1 MQPSLSL
8 HVQTWQ
14 HHPLVVSW
22 LWSSTCDA
30 SKSELEG
37 FLSKCKAVTVSQS
50 HQLKHGMVPVK
61 QIHAQPSLARG
72 LGLGRLGWPLVAH
85 PPAPRNTQKHNC
97 CRHAGLDPDRFPSP
111 GDCSV
116 TSLTLQCSSG
126 SIQHGNCATW
136 WAGAAGQGSRAQSQ
150 CPGQAAAGHTCLEG
164 QLRLWIALRASSQI
178 LQSYLTKPF
187 CDPLASSCGGGS
199 AAYIYTYVYL
209 CVTVYIHLCT
219 ICVCTCMHMYVCVG
233 RCIKKIFYLMK

>member
-1 MQPSLSL
+1 MWPSLSL

-37 FLSKCKAVTVSQS
+37 FLSKCKAITVSQS

-97 CRHAGLDPDRFPSP
+97 CRHAGLDPDRAPSP
-111 GDCSV
+111 GGCSV

-150 CPGQAAAGHTCLEG
+150 GPGQAAAGHTCLEG

-178 LQSYLTKPF
+178 LQSYLTKALLWSTGILLWWGI
-187 CDPLASSCGGGS
+187 CSL
-199 AAYIYTYVYL
+199 YIYIYIPL
-209 CVTVYIHLCT
+209 CDCIYTFMHNM
-219 ICVCTCMHMYVCVG
+219 CVHMYVCVQCG
-233 RCIKKIFYLMK
+233 EMH